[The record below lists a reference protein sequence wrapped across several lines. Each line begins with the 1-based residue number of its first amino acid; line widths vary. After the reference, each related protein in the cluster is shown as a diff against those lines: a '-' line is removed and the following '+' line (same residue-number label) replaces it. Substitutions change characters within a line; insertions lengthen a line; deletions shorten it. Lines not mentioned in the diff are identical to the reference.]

1 MKNSREILS
10 INLKYLRKKYNLSQ
24 EDFAEII
31 GSNLTYVN
39 QLENCRRKPTIEM
52 LDKISNNLNK
62 YDNSLNITSSDLIKY
77 NELNEDEINHLRNSI
92 IHGRYFYNYDYDKDD
107 GYEMYDGRKE
117 MQHIATL
124 TVETVENIIST
135 INDNELNF
143 EL

>member
-1 MKNSREILS
+1 MP
-10 INLKYLRKKYNLSQ
+10 Q

-77 NELNEDEINHLRNSI
+77 NEKHITKYTRIDE
-92 IHGRYFYNYDYDKDD
+92 K
-107 GYEMYDGRKE
+107 K
-117 MQHIATL
+117 
-124 TVETVENIIST
+124 
-135 INDNELNF
+135 
-143 EL
+143 